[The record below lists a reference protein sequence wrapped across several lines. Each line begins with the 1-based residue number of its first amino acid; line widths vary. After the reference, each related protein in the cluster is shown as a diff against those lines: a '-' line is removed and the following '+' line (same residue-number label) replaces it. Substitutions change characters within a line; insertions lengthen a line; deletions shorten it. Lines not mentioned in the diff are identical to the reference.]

1 MPLQGRN
8 AICGLISAVSATKL
22 KKNSG
27 KIEIAPALFLDCLDW
42 HLYKQ
47 VIEQVSNQVTR
58 NSAGSKH
65 GKGSEEETRAGIGK
79 VRAEKYKGE
88 RECESGITQRQL

>member
-1 MPLQGRN
+1 M
-8 AICGLISAVSATKL
+8 SAVSGTKR
-22 KKNSG
+22 KKNGG
-27 KIEIAPALFLDCLDW
+27 KSEIAPALFLDWLDW

-47 VIEQVSNQVTR
+47 VIEQFSNQVTR

-65 GKGSEEETRAGIGK
+65 GKGSEEETRASIGK